1 MTQSNF
7 HSDARPNSD
16 RMRDSQRLREEA
28 RNDELRTD
36 DSIHDDDTTF
46 EDPRIAR
53 ERAQERE
60 RAEARNVARDHAD
73 TASHDNN
80 GFGTSYLGG
89 SNTEA
94 AWQKW
99 REIQGDFVDNPQTA
113 VSNAHGLV
121 SNLIDDMVRKFED
134 ERNQLEQR
142 WSSGEDVST
151 EDLRRCLQTYRDF
164 FNRLLAT
171 NVDAKA

>member
-7 HSDARPNSD
+7 HSDGQPTSD
-16 RMRDSQRLREEA
+16 RFRDSQRMR
-28 RNDELRTD
+28 DENLN
-36 DSIHDDDTTF
+36 HDDDTTF

-53 ERAQERE
+53 ERAEERE
-60 RAEARNVARDHAD
+60 RAEAREAARDHAE
-73 TASHDNN
+73 TTSHDDRS

-89 SNTEA
+89 RSSDESLE
-94 AWQKW
+94 QW
-99 REIQGDFVDNPQTA
+99 RQIQADFVDNPRSA

-121 SNLIDDMVRKFED
+121 GNLIDDIVRKFED
-134 ERNQLEQR
+134 ERNGLEQR
-142 WSSGEDVST
+142 WSSGQDVST

-171 NVDAKA
+171 NVGDAKA